1 MGNDSSAGAHCL
13 WRFLHDNLTACFVS
27 SEARFADSARRAY
40 LVSQVGREVRVPGFR
55 YLSLQLEAV
64 HSKLMS
70 EVQTPL
76 HVSRVIKMG
85 KTGLVYHPAYLEHD
99 MGFGHPESPNRLRAI
114 VQRLEENGIAAR
126 LVRIEPRKAEDEW
139 ITQVHA
145 PHYLSSLN
153 RQAPT
158 SGRVSLDPDTSM
170 SPGTLQAAYLAAGG
184 ALAAVDAI
192 MAREVDHVFCAV
204 RPPGHH
210 AEAGRAMG
218 FCFFNNVAIAA
229 RYLQKKYGLTRV
241 LIVDWD
247 VHHGNG
253 TQHSFEDDPSILFF
267 STHQYPHYPGTGRG
281 TERGKGAGEGF
292 TINVPMEAGEG
303 DDDYR
308 AVFQKV
314 LVAAADDFKPE
325 FVIISAG
332 FDAHK
337 DDPLASMG
345 LTESGYAE
353 LTEIVAGI
361 ATRHA
366 NGRILS
372 SLEGGYNLTALAAS
386 VEAHIKTLLGV

>member
-1 MGNDSSAGAHCL
+1 
-13 WRFLHDNLTACFVS
+13 
-27 SEARFADSARRAY
+27 
-40 LVSQVGREVRVPGFR
+40 
-55 YLSLQLEAV
+55 
-64 HSKLMS
+64 
-70 EVQTPL
+70 
-76 HVSRVIKMG
+76 MG

-99 MGFGHPESPNRLRAI
+99 MGAGHPESPNRLRAI
-114 VQRLEENGIAAR
+114 VQRLEESGIAAR

-139 ITQVHA
+139 ITQVH
-145 PHYLSSLN
+145 PPNYLASLN

-192 MAREVDHVFCAV
+192 MAQQVDHVFCAV

-229 RYLQKKYGLTRV
+229 RYIQKKYGLTRV

-253 TQHSFEDDPSILFF
+253 TQHSFENDPSVLFF
-267 STHQYPHYPGTGRG
+267 STHQYPHYPGTGRE
-281 TERGKGAGEGF
+281 TERGKGTGEGF

-303 DDDYR
+303 DDEYR

-361 ATRHA
+361 AKRHA

-386 VEAHIKTLLGV
+386 VEAHIKTLLAV

>member
-1 MGNDSSAGAHCL
+1 
-13 WRFLHDNLTACFVS
+13 
-27 SEARFADSARRAY
+27 
-40 LVSQVGREVRVPGFR
+40 
-55 YLSLQLEAV
+55 
-64 HSKLMS
+64 
-70 EVQTPL
+70 
-76 HVSRVIKMG
+76 MG
-85 KTGLVYHPAYLEHD
+85 KTGLVYHPSYLEHD
-99 MGFGHPESPNRLRAI
+99 MGVGHPESPNRLRAI
-114 VQRLEENGIAAR
+114 MQRLEESGTIAR
-126 LVRIEPRKAEDEW
+126 LVRVEPRQAEDEW
-139 ITQVHA
+139 ITQIHTPGYVAALRRAA
-145 PHYLSSLN
+145 P
-153 RQAPT
+153 AT
-158 SGRVSLDPDTSM
+158 GRVSLDPDTSM
-170 SPGTLQAAYLAAGG
+170 SLGSLTAAYLATGG
-184 ALAAVDAI
+184 ALAGVDAI
-192 MAREVDHVFCAV
+192 MSHQVSHVFCAV

-218 FCFFNNVAIAA
+218 FCLLNNVAIAA
-229 RYLQKKYGLTRV
+229 RYIQKKYRLTRV

-267 STHQYPHYPGTGRG
+267 STHQYPHYPGSGRG

-303 DDDYR
+303 DDEYR

-337 DDPLASMG
+337 DDPLASMQ
-345 LTESGYAE
+345 LTEAGYAV

-361 ATRHA
+361 AKRHA
-366 NGRILS
+366 NDRILS

-386 VEAHIKTLLGV
+386 VEAHVKALLNA